1 MRFTSAVSSG
11 AIFSV
16 SSLLAS
22 AHVGPGLVYHD
33 NGAKKLESRDYHM
46 GRFMARA
53 RPSNAAQMAKVSDP
67 TKECSYYGLPEST
80 ELSSAY
86 PRDGTIATIVSG
98 DEQAKQVWQ
107 EIQSSGVIPHGAS
120 PKAGTQDHMGL
131 SPNALSQYDTN
142 SDPDCWWS
150 ATRCTSPKKNKLS
163 HDIVTCPE
171 PSTWGLTFDDGPN
184 CSHNAFYDFLK
195 EKKIRASL
203 FYIGL
208 NVKNWPLQAQR
219 GLADGHDICVH
230 TWSHHY
236 MTTLSDEQVFAEL
249 YYTMRIIKDVVGVT
263 PQCWRPPFG
272 DVDNRVR
279 AIADGLGLRTII
291 WSDDTNDWNIK
302 PSGELPKSK
311 IDRNYEDIINKG
323 RNGSGVVVLSHE
335 IRADTMN
342 EFMEMYPKIQQAYKH
357 VVPLTACMNVSH
369 PYAENNISYR
379 SFAEYTSGNIR
390 AKGLPSLKDMS
401 VNPKSKLQITPVS
414 KQKWGFSPSSK

>member
-1 MRFTSAVSSG
+1 
-11 AIFSV
+11 
-16 SSLLAS
+16 
-22 AHVGPGLVYHD
+22 
-33 NGAKKLESRDYHM
+33 
-46 GRFMARA
+46 
-53 RPSNAAQMAKVSDP
+53 
-67 TKECSYYGLPEST
+67 
-80 ELSSAY
+80 
-86 PRDGTIATIVSG
+86 
-98 DEQAKQVWQ
+98 
-107 EIQSSGVIPHGAS
+107 
-120 PKAGTQDHMGL
+120 
-131 SPNALSQYDTN
+131 
-142 SDPDCWWS
+142 
-150 ATRCTSPKKNKLS
+150 
-163 HDIVTCPE
+163 
-171 PSTWGLTFDDGPN
+171 
-184 CSHNAFYDFLK
+184 
-195 EKKIRASL
+195 
-203 FYIGL
+203 
-208 NVKNWPLQAQR
+208 
-219 GLADGHDICVH
+219 
-230 TWSHHY
+230 

-323 RNGSGVVVLSHE
+323 KNGSGVVVLSHE